1 MAQRLSVRGVV
12 LVTTALI
19 GRPVHHVSVS
29 VVETMM
35 IVDDHVITQQC
46 EWNRKGKGKIDANSI
61 FG

>member
-1 MAQRLSVRGVV
+1 M
-12 LVTTALI
+12 LVTAALI